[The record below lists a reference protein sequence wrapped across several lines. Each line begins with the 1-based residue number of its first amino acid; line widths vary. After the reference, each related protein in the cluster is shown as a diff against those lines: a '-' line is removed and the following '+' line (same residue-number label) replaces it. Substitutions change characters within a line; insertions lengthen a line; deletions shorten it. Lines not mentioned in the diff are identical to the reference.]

1 MRVVRAGIAVA
12 AIAWTGAAQA
22 TTVVIFVDS
31 MSMQRHTRVIDT
43 PGPDRFRMCVE
54 PPAVTGCTEL
64 PIKKK
69 GR

>member
-43 PGPDRFRMCVE
+43 PGPDRFLMCVE